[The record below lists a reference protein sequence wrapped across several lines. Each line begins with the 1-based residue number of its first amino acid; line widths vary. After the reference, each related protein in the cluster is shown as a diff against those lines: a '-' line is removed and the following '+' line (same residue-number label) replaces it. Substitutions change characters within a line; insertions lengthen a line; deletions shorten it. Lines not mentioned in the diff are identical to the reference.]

1 MLHDMPSVGFCP
13 FLVSLSLSH
22 MGGSWNHIPNK
33 LLALE
38 SLSQGLQRGI
48 QPEAEV
54 SITGSF

>member
-13 FLVSLSLSH
+13 FLVSLSLFH

-48 QPEAEV
+48 QPEAE
-54 SITGSF
+54 ITGSF